1 MPVRT
6 SESSGKRARRHGNG
20 SLSRSGARP
29 STRYVLT
36 RLPFGSGISSA
47 SFTRTCLGG
56 RARWAGF
63 SKDDRAKGVT
73 CLRARKSCL
82 VRNAI

>member
-1 MPVRT
+1 MIAACLGDCYCYAKGLTGRPLVIFTLRI
-6 SESSGKRARRHGNG
+6 KYFF
-20 SLSRSGARP
+20 GA
-29 STRYVLT
+29 
-36 RLPFGSGISSA
+36 GISSGA

-73 CLRARKSCL
+73 GLRARKSCL